1 MPAVQ
6 TELNREQLAQHD
18 YETLCATERRLCD
31 EFVRVRD
38 SGQASIDVIG
48 QHHKAF
54 NDAIQ
59 ARSNFKRQFPYVTQ
73 PHQVQATIRTNFV
86 QFDPSDVN
94 KHLPFMP
101 LRGQL

>member
-1 MPAVQ
+1 MSQP
-6 TELNREQLAQHD
+6 TINSEQQRQHD
-18 YETLCATERRLCD
+18 YETLCATEKRLCD

-59 ARSNFKRQFPYVTQ
+59 FRSNFKRQFPSVTE
-73 PHQVQATIRTNFV
+73 PHGVRATIRTNFV